1 MWGKFR
7 WPRPVVALPA
17 SIYGAVATAFLIPV
31 ILPPAGR
38 TPVDP
43 PQLAVSAGL
52 GASLAL
58 DLSFGSENAAASDD
72 ERERGIAAFTR
83 GRLPGQSRETEHDR
97 GQWLT
102 AGLPWRYGSAEPERP
117 LSAQVARAQ
126 GLASQFADLGY
137 TLDSV
142 REEGGLVPR
151 HSLVRLPRELLGLD
165 VPEIRKRVFLTL
177 VLPLVLQE
185 NERILTQ
192 RERLTILRDRIADG
206 GSPGPE
212 ERQWVRELCIQY
224 RLAGDDIDEL
234 LRRVD
239 VIPPSLALAQAAVE
253 TGWGTSRVAQRGHAL
268 FGQMRQGRRP
278 GQWVVRTFGDLPA
291 AVAAYATNLNTHW
304 AYRRF
309 RDQRAEMRQHA
320 QEPDGYRLALL
331 IDLYS
336 EKRFEYIRDVRTVI
350 RHNRLDALDA
360 ARLGD
365 RAVLPLT

>member
-1 MWGKFR
+1 MWGIR
-7 WPRPVVALPA
+7 WTRRVVALPA
-17 SIYGAVATAFLIPV
+17 SICGAVAAAFLIPV
-31 ILPPAGR
+31 IPP
-38 TPVDP
+38 PVGPAPIDHRHAA
-43 PQLAVSAGL
+43 LSAGL
-52 GASLAL
+52 AASLAH
-58 DLSFGSENAAASDD
+58 DLSFGSQSASAPDD
-72 ERERGIAAFTR
+72 ERDRGVAAFAR
-83 GRLPGQSRETEHDR
+83 GLLSGDESEADHDR
-97 GQWLT
+97 SQWLT
-102 AGLPWRYGSAEPERP
+102 AGLPRRYGGAEMERP

-126 GLASQFADLGY
+126 GLASQFTNLGY

-151 HSLVRLPRELLGLD
+151 HSLVRLPKELLGLD

-185 NERILTQ
+185 NERILAQ
-192 RERLTILRDRIADG
+192 RARLTILRDRIADG
-206 GSPGPE
+206 GLLEPE
-212 ERQWVRELCIQY
+212 EREWVRELCIQY
-224 RLAGDDIDEL
+224 RLADDDIDAL
-234 LRRVD
+234 RRRVD

-268 FGQMRQGRRP
+268 FGQMRPGRRP
-278 GQWVVRTFGDLPA
+278 GQWLVRTFGDLPA

-360 ARLGD
+360 ARLDD
-365 RAVLPLT
+365 RAALPLT